1 MIFLDSTV
9 LIDYFNGKNNRQVEI
24 LDSLLGIELIVI
36 GDYVLTEVLQG
47 FKSDKDF
54 RKAKTIMLSFPCL
67 EIGGKEMAIKSAKNY
82 RLLRKKGVTFRK
94 TIDTM
99 IATFCI
105 ENDYTLLHND
115 KDFEP
120 FEKYL
125 KLKTYKNKKR
135 I

>member
-9 LIDYFNGKNNRQVEI
+9 LIDYFNGKSNWQVEF
-24 LDSLLGIELIVI
+24 LDSVLGRELVVV

-47 FKSDKDF
+47 FRNNKDF
-54 RKAKTIMLSFPCL
+54 QKAKTILLLFPCFD
-67 EIGGKEMAIKSAKNY
+67 IGGKEIAIQSAKKY
-82 RLLRKKGVTFRK
+82 RLLRKKGVTIRK

-105 ENDYTLLHND
+105 VNNFTLLHND
-115 KDFEP
+115 KDFDP

-125 KLKTYKNKKR
+125 KLKVYNK
-135 I
+135 